1 MCLYFSFSKHLFH
14 NYVCQ
19 VAKGNDPI
27 TASEGGEKKKNKTNP
42 DQSKTDVQW
51 ISGSWLYHNYWIP
64 VSGLDS
70 ASTIEIQEGPLYGQ
84 LFPLIWIHW
93 CWADEGEANEPMKI
107 VEMNSSRT
115 VQEPLYKNLFD
126 GSELRL
132 LLKPPKTRLAKH
144 IGVRR
149 DATLANNSCISN
161 QRKIA

>member
-1 MCLYFSFSKHLFH
+1 MCLYFFPNIYFIIMF
-14 NYVCQ
+14 VI
-19 VAKGNDPI
+19 AKAMDPI
-27 TASEGGEKKKNKTNP
+27 TASGVEEKKKP

-51 ISGSWLYHNYWIP
+51 ISGSWLCHNYWIP

-70 ASTIEIQEGPLYGQ
+70 ASTIEYKKGLWQ

-126 GSELRL
+126 GREPRL
-132 LLKPPKTRLAKH
+132 LLATNQFFFKDKT
-144 IGVRR
+144 
-149 DATLANNSCISN
+149 C
-161 QRKIA
+161 